1 MNEQELKDAIS
12 DMQECRE
19 LIGKANMKLNNILT
33 QRKTDMQKKLDDAY
47 QNGLEEGKKQAKAQA
62 HLDVCHD
69 IERVAHGNYQ
79 KGLDDAWDAAK
90 KLAMMDTETSEE
102 ATGYFGLFRILE
114 NLTPGEAISKLRA
127 YEEEKNKIRFGDEV
141 VVYDKHKGLVVSHEN
156 DDRDNI
162 WVLIA
167 QYSTPQDVPKS
178 SVVKTGRQF
187 GIESILKEMQ
197 S

>member
-114 NLTPGEAISKLRA
+114 NLTPGEAISKLSA
-127 YEEEKNKIRFGDEV
+127 YEEEKNKIHVGDEV
-141 VVYDKHKGLVVSHEN
+141 RRISDGVKYVVVDPKNEFGRACGFSMN
-156 DDRDNI
+156 GI
-162 WVLIA
+162 WYGEHHDALR
-167 QYSTPQDVPKS
+167 
-178 SVVKTGRQF
+178 KTGRRF
-187 GIESILKEMQ
+187 DMESILKEM
-197 S
+197 SE